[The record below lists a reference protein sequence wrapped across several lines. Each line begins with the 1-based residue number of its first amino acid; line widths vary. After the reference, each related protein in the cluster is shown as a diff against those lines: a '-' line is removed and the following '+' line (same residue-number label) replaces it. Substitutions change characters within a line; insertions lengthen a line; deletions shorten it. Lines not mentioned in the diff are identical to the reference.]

1 MNNNI
6 PKVRVIS
13 TKDVEKINKSNV
25 AYFTLTDGTV
35 AVVKKDTQ
43 EKPTETKNNI
53 PQNIINQNYYNYNNQ
68 LNSNIPPK
76 NNLNQNYS
84 INKIKFSNQY
94 NNINNNI
101 QEKSGYQ
108 IIEAI
113 PVKFCENPQMRNYSQ
128 PEPLYVQPYMNPEI
142 IFSEVEPDYD
152 NNNNYYPGN
161 NNYNFNQRNN
171 Y

>member
-1 MNNNI
+1 MNNNN

-13 TKDVEKINKSNV
+13 KKELEKINRNNV

-35 AVVKKDTQ
+35 AVVKKDN
-43 EKPTETKNNI
+43 EKNQTEINNNIPKNIINPNYYGNQINNNI
-53 PQNIINQNYYNYNNQ
+53 PQ
-68 LNSNIPPK
+68 K

-84 INKIKFSNQY
+84 IYKIKNSNQN

-101 QEKSGYQ
+101 NEKRGYQ

-113 PVKFCENPQMRNYSQ
+113 PVKLCENPQKGNYSQ
-128 PEPLYVQPYMNPEI
+128 PEPLYVQPYLNPEI
-142 IFSEVEPDYD
+142 IFSEVESDYD
-152 NNNNYYPGN
+152 NNYYPGN
-161 NNYNFNQRNN
+161 NNYKFNQRNN

>member
-1 MNNNI
+1 MSNNN

-13 TKDVEKINKSNV
+13 KKELEKINRNNV

-35 AVVKKDTQ
+35 AVVKKDN
-43 EKPTETKNNI
+43 EKNQTEINNNI
-53 PQNIINQNYYNYNNQ
+53 PKNIINPNYYGNQ
-68 LNSNIPPK
+68 INKNIPQK

-84 INKIKFSNQY
+84 IYKIKNSNQNNNTK
-94 NNINNNI
+94 NNIN
-101 QEKSGYQ
+101 EKSGYQ

-113 PVKFCENPQMRNYSQ
+113 PVKLCENPQKGNYSQ
-128 PEPLYVQPYMNPEI
+128 PEPLYVQPYLNPEI
-142 IFSEVEPDYD
+142 IFSEVESDYD
-152 NNNNYYPGN
+152 NNYYPGN